1 LNRHVSIPSLL
12 RELLTT
18 PGPSGYEAAAAAK
31 WRAAAEPFAEV
42 WTDTMGSSYAK
53 VAGTDGGPSL
63 AIFGHIDEIG
73 IAITHVDDQGN
84 LAFSVIGGYEPSTLV
99 AQRVELITRNGT
111 LQGVIARRR
120 LSTGERK
127 EGKKPELSDLHVDI
141 GARDRDDALALVE
154 LGDPGVLGGAP
165 EELPNGRFV
174 SRSLDNRLGSFIALE
189 AARHVADGGGAP
201 GDVIAVA
208 SVQEEVG
215 VYGAR
220 AAAYA
225 LEPQVALAVD
235 ITPSTDVPG
244 GDVKIGGKVEVGSG
258 PAVARGSTLHP
269 RVVQLLLEAAEAESI
284 DHSVEVTTAH
294 TYTDADY
301 VHLSRSGVPTG
312 LVSIP
317 IRYAHTSI
325 ELAQWSDVEGAVKLI
340 AAFAQRL
347 SAESDF
353 TR

>member
-1 LNRHVSIPSLL
+1 MSIPPLL

-18 PGPSGYEAAAAAK
+18 PAPSGYEAPAAAA

-42 WTDTMGSSYAK
+42 WTDTMGTSYAK
-53 VAGTDGGPSL
+53 VAGTGGGPSL
-63 AIFGHIDEIG
+63 CVFGHIDEIG
-73 IAITHVDDQGN
+73 IAVTHVDEHGN
-84 LAFSVIGGYEPSTLV
+84 LSFSVIGGYEPSTLV
-99 AQRVELITRNGT
+99 AQRVELITRNGI
-111 LQGVIARRR
+111 LKGVIARRR
-120 LSTGERK
+120 LSPSERK
-127 EGKKPELSDLHVDI
+127 DGKKPELSDLHVDI
-141 GARDRDDALALVE
+141 GARDRDEALGLVE
-154 LGDPGVLGGAP
+154 IGDPGVLGGPP

-174 SRSLDNRLGSFIALE
+174 SRSLDNRLGSFVALE
-189 AARHVADGGGAP
+189 AARTVSEAGGAP

-244 GDVKIGGKVEVGSG
+244 GDVKIGGQVEVGSG
-258 PAVARGSTLHP
+258 PAIARGSTLHP
-269 RVVQLLLEAAEAESI
+269 RVVELLREAAEAESI

-301 VHLSRSGVPTG
+301 VHLSRAGVPTG

-325 ELAQWSDVEGAVKLI
+325 ELAQWSDVDGAVRLI

-347 SAESDF
+347 SADSDF
-353 TR
+353 SR

>member
-1 LNRHVSIPSLL
+1 LNRDVPIPPLL
-12 RELLTT
+12 RDLLTT
-18 PGPSGYEAAAAAK
+18 PGPSGYEAPAAAK
-31 WRAAAEPFAEV
+31 WRAAAEPFADV
-42 WTDTMGSSYAK
+42 WTDSMGSSYAK
-53 VAGTDGGPSL
+53 VAGTAGGPSL

-84 LAFSVIGGYEPSTLV
+84 LSFSVIGGYEPSTLV
-99 AQRVELITRNGT
+99 AQRVELVTRDGI
-111 LQGVIARRR
+111 LAGVIARRR
-120 LSTGERK
+120 LSPGERK

-141 GARDRDDALALVE
+141 GARDRDDALTHVQI
-154 LGDPGVLGGAP
+154 GDPGVLAGAP
-165 EELPNGRFV
+165 QELPNDRFV
-174 SRSLDNRLGSFIALE
+174 SRSLDNRLGAFIALE
-189 AARHVADGGGAP
+189 AARRVAEAGGAP
-201 GDVIAVA
+201 GDVVAVA

-220 AAAYA
+220 AAAFG

-258 PAVARGSTLHP
+258 PAIARGSTLHP
-269 RVVQLLLEAAEAESI
+269 RVVELLREAAEADGI
-284 DHSVEVTTAH
+284 QHCVEVTTNH

-317 IRYAHTSI
+317 IRYAHSSI
-325 ELAQWSDVEGAVKLI
+325 ELAQWSDVECAVELI

-347 SAESDF
+347 SADSDF